1 MNNYMKSCLWVIVL
15 VCASPTF
22 SQDFTSNLVAYY
34 PFNSNT
40 NDAVGSLNGTLIGN
54 TTLTSDRFNVPNK
67 AYFFDGNGDFIRF
80 SAAPMTIVNNWTIAA
95 WVHPSVLNQ
104 LSMVVDVGFNDC
116 FGVPSCGY
124 GFGMGNGGITGNAI
138 QGSFGFVAFIN
149 SGATFS
155 QSNIWYHIVMLRQS
169 GTTKFYLNGAQTSM
183 TSTSTPL
190 TPIGFI
196 IGAEEGSGGTGCRFW
211 NGKID
216 EVRVYN
222 RALTDADILA
232 LYGAESVLPIELTYF
247 KATPKNQMIQLDWQ
261 TALEQNADLFDIERS
276 ADGQYF
282 EKIASVKAVN
292 KANIY
297 NFVDEHPLSNLSY
310 YRLKQMDTNHKFT
323 YSNTISVV
331 FGKTKTL
338 KVYPNP
344 STNDFT
350 IELPLAEEKLS
361 IAVFDAT
368 GKLVFKEHTEGGRFL
383 KIATNNWL
391 SGIYIL
397 KINNQN
403 NCWTERLTKF

>member
-1 MNNYMKSCLWVIVL
+1 
-15 VCASPTF
+15 
-22 SQDFTSNLVAYY
+22 
-34 PFNSNT
+34 
-40 NDAVGSLNGTLIGN
+40 
-54 TTLTSDRFNVPNK
+54 
-67 AYFFDGNGDFIRF
+67 
-80 SAAPMTIVNNWTIAA
+80 
-95 WVHPSVLNQ
+95 
-104 LSMVVDVGFNDC
+104 
-116 FGVPSCGY
+116 
-124 GFGMGNGGITGNAI
+124 
-138 QGSFGFVAFIN
+138 
-149 SGATFS
+149 
-155 QSNIWYHIVMLRQS
+155 
-169 GTTKFYLNGAQTSM
+169 
-183 TSTSTPL
+183 
-190 TPIGFI
+190 
-196 IGAEEGSGGTGCRFW
+196 
-211 NGKID
+211 
-216 EVRVYN
+216 
-222 RALTDADILA
+222 
-232 LYGAESVLPIELTYF
+232 
-247 KATPKNQMIQLDWQ
+247 MIQLDWQ

-331 FGKTKTL
+331 FSKTKTL